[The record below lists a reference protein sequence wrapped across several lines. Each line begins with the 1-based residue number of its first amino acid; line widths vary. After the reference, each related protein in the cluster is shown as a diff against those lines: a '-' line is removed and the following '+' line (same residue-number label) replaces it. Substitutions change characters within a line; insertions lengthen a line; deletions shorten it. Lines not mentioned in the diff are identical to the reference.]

1 MGAVGGVSHITSYEN
16 LINWELVAPTFAS
29 AHFFDPSNHT
39 ALALHNIHNVKA
51 KGGVNMGVSCAGYGL
66 GPVGVGPVGVGPI
79 GASCGGYGLGTTT
92 GVILVLFILL
102 VIISRTF
109 I

>member
-1 MGAVGGVSHITSYEN
+1 MGA
-16 LINWELVAPTFAS
+16 
-29 AHFFDPSNHT
+29 
-39 ALALHNIHNVKA
+39 
-51 KGGVNMGVSCAGYGL
+51 SCAGYGL